1 MIDRHLLDTVKSYLT
16 SAVAP
21 LAICMD
27 SNPHTLLE
35 ALMGLGE
42 LGVLALR
49 VPEDWGGRDVSEETN
64 GAFQEL
70 VARYSGALAFLQ
82 TQHQSAAA
90 MLAQSSN
97 ISLKQ
102 KYLPQMGSGKV
113 LVGVGFSHLRRQD
126 ITLVAVPTTGGYQ
139 LDGVVPWITGWG
151 LFQDFIVAATL
162 PDGRAVFGMVPFE
175 ESPEIA
181 FSTPAQLAA
190 IASTNTVN
198 ATLTHLFLPE
208 ESVVSLKP
216 AGWIH
221 VNAPKNILPPTFL
234 ALGCALAGLDIVEA
248 AGVRKSLP
256 FIQDAFE
263 SLNLEIKQCRD
274 AIVNGL
280 QHTDME
286 IAEKLQLRAWTIDLA
301 VRCAHAAIAV
311 SSGSANYSHHAAQR
325 VYREALVFTV
335 SGQTTAIMEA
345 TLDRLTNSRTVRSAK
360 LSHDLTESKLQITD

>member
-1 MIDRHLLDTVKSYLT
+1 MNHRHLLDTVKSYLI
-16 SAVAP
+16 SVVAP
-21 LAICMD
+21 LATDID
-27 SNPHTLLE
+27 RNPHTLLK

-49 VPEDWGGRDVSEETN
+49 VPEDWGGRDVSEETSS
-64 GAFQEL
+64 AFQEL
-70 VARYSGALAFLQ
+70 IARYSGALAFLQ

-102 KYLPQMGSGKV
+102 KYLPHMGKGRV

-126 ITLVAVPTTGGYQ
+126 VSLSAVPTIGGYQ

-151 LFQDFIVAATL
+151 MFHDFIVAATL
-162 PDGRAVFGMVPFE
+162 PDGRAVFGVVPFE
-175 ESPEIA
+175 ESTEIA

-198 ATLTHLFLPE
+198 ATLTNFFLPD
-208 ESVVSLKP
+208 ESIVFIKP

-221 VNAPKNILPPTFL
+221 ANSAKNILRPTFL
-234 ALGCALAGLDIVEA
+234 TLGCALAGLDIIETVA
-248 AGVRKSLP
+248 MRKSLP

-263 SLNLEIKQCRD
+263 SLNSEVKQCRD
-274 AIVNGL
+274 AIANGL
-280 QHTDME
+280 HGDME
-286 IAEKLQLRAWTIDLA
+286 MAEKLRLRAWTIDLA

-311 SSGSANYSHHAAQR
+311 SSGAANYSYHAAQR

-335 SGQTTAIMEA
+335 SGQTTAIMAA
-345 TLDRLTNSRTVRSAK
+345 TLDRLTNMR
-360 LSHDLTESKLQITD
+360 HNN

>member
-1 MIDRHLLDTVKSYLT
+1 MIDRHLLDTVKSYLI
-16 SAVAP
+16 SVVEP

-27 SNPHTLLE
+27 SNPHTLLK

-49 VPEDWGGRDVSEETN
+49 VPEDWGGRGVSEETN
-64 GAFQEL
+64 SAFQEL
-70 VARYSGALAFLQ
+70 IARYSGALAFLQ

-97 ISLKQ
+97 ISLKE
-102 KYLPQMGSGKV
+102 KYLPHMGNGRV

-126 ITLVAVPTTGGYQ
+126 ISLSAVPINGGYQ
-139 LDGVVPWITGWG
+139 LDGVVPWLTGWD

-162 PDGRAVFGMVPFE
+162 PDGRAVFGVVPFQ

-181 FSTPAQLAA
+181 FSTVAQLAA

-198 ATLTHLFLPE
+198 ATLTNLFLPE
-208 ESVVSLKP
+208 ESVVFIKP
-216 AGWIH
+216 AEWIH
-221 VNAPKNILPPTFL
+221 VNDRTNILRPTFL
-234 ALGCALAGLDIVEA
+234 TLGCALAGLDIVEA
-248 AGVRKSLP
+248 AGMRKSLP

-263 SLNLEIKQCRD
+263 SLNLEVKQCRD
-274 AIVNGL
+274 AIVDGL
-280 QHTDME
+280 QHADME
-286 IAEKLQLRAWTIDLA
+286 MAEKLRLRAWTIDLA

-311 SSGSANYSHHAAQR
+311 SSGGANYSHHAAQR

-335 SGQTTAIMEA
+335 SGQTTAIMAA
-345 TLDRLTNSRTVRSAK
+345 TLDRLTNSRTVK
-360 LSHDLTESKLQITD
+360 LG